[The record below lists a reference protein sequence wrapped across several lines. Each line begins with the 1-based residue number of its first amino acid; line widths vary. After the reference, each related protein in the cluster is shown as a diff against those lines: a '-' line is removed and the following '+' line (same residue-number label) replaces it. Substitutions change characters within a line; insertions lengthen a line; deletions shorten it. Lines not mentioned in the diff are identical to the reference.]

1 MYLERLDQVTQRAIV
16 AVYGRTKQP
25 GKEMRCVH
33 SQLSLEAMESVEQEL
48 MNVTGMD
55 RYMFLYS
62 KDTVM
67 GAWIDWRKAPM
78 KARQDWWD
86 LNGGHEP
93 LFPKGPSK
101 GPGDVLV

>member
-33 SQLSLEAMESVEQEL
+33 SQLRLEAMESVEQEG
-48 MNVTGMD
+48 MNVTGMVRD
-55 RYMFLYS
+55 RLRDR

-67 GAWIDWRKAPM
+67 GAGIAWGKR
-78 KARQDWWD
+78 
-86 LNGGHEP
+86 L
-93 LFPKGPSK
+93 
-101 GPGDVLV
+101 